1 MKRSTWL
8 TLTLMCL
15 VLSTA
20 SMFVP
25 VLTYTFVGGKSV
37 SFNVLGFL
45 APDELFQILADYTG
59 SFIVDF
65 HEGFVIF
72 LATLAIIAIV
82 AAFLGVITMS
92 VQRPNY
98 WQFIMAIIGLIG
110 TLIPSLL
117 IYLAVVLSINY
128 FPGTFT
134 LGVYPIITPI
144 AMVICI
150 CMVTKKHKMTQAQI
164 EAERLAAQYWHTGG
178 NLK

>member
-15 VLSTA
+15 VLSVA

-25 VLTYTFVGGKSV
+25 VLTYTFQNGTSIA
-37 SFNVLGFL
+37 FNVLGFL
-45 APDELFQILADYTG
+45 EPKELFQILADYTG
-59 SFIVDF
+59 SFVVDF
-65 HEGFVIF
+65 QESLVTF
-72 LATLAIIAIV
+72 LAVVAILAIV

-98 WQFIMAIIGLIG
+98 WQFVLAIVGLVG

-117 IYLAVVLSINY
+117 IYLAVILSANY

-134 LGVYPIITPI
+134 LGVYPIITPV
-144 AMVICI
+144 AMGVCI
-150 CMVTKKHKMTQAQI
+150 FMVTRKHKRTQAQI
-164 EAERLAAQYWHTGG
+164 EAEKRAAQYWSVGG
-178 NLK
+178 DLK

>member
-1 MKRSTWL
+1 MKRSIWL

-15 VLSTA
+15 VLSVA

-25 VLTYTFVGGKSV
+25 VLTYTFQNGTSIA
-37 SFNVLGFL
+37 FNVVKFL
-45 APDELFQILADYTG
+45 KPEELFLILSEYTG
-59 SFIVDF
+59 EYVDMTQ
-65 HEGFVIF
+65 GFVTVMAVVGI
-72 LATLAIIAIV
+72 LAIV

-98 WQFIMAIIGLIG
+98 WQFILAIVGLIG

-117 IYLAVVLSINY
+117 IYLAVILSIHY

-144 AMVICI
+144 AMGVCI
-150 CMVTKKHKMTQAQI
+150 YMVTRKHKRTQAQI
-164 EAERLAAQYWHTGG
+164 EAERRAAQYWRVGG
-178 NLK
+178 DLK

>member
-8 TLTLMCL
+8 MLTIMCL
-15 VLSTA
+15 VLSIA

-25 VLTYTFVGGKSV
+25 VLTYTFQNDTSMA
-37 SFNVLGFL
+37 FNVLQFL
-45 APDELFQILADYTG
+45 EPEELFVILSEYTGEYVDLSQSVVTILAVVG
-59 SFIVDF
+59 I
-65 HEGFVIF
+65 
-72 LATLAIIAIV
+72 LAIV

-98 WQFIMAIIGLIG
+98 WQFVLALVGLIG

-117 IYLAVVLSINY
+117 IYLAVILSIRY

-144 AMVICI
+144 AMGVCI
-150 CMVTKKHKMTQAQI
+150 GMVTRKHKRTQAQI
-164 EAERLAAQYWHTGG
+164 EAERKAAQYWHAGG
-178 NLK
+178 DLN